1 MDTYRRYFKIFKQ
14 PVMDSQ
20 ISMLLVA
27 IIIGI
32 LGGYGAVLFRFVI
45 KLVQYLFYRN
55 SEDILT
61 FAHSIPPYFLIGMPA
76 LGGLIVGMLVHFGA
90 REAKGHGVPE
100 VIEAIVL
107 RDGHIRKRV
116 AFVKIMASAIC
127 IGSGGSVG
135 REGPIVQIGSSIGSS
150 VGQLLKL
157 SRARQK
163 TLVGCG
169 AAAGIAATF
178 NAPIAGVLFAL
189 EILTGGTVI
198 GYGDHNFPALFR

>member
-1 MDTYRRYFKIFKQ
+1 MDTYRRYFRIFKQ
-14 PVMDSQ
+14 PVMDTQ
-20 ISMLLVA
+20 LSMLLVA
-27 IIIGI
+27 IIIGL

-55 SEDILT
+55 SADILT
-61 FAHSIPPYFLIGMPA
+61 FAHSISPYFLIGMPA
-76 LGGLIVGMLVHFGA
+76 LGGLIVGMSIHFGA

-116 AFVKIMASAIC
+116 AFVKIMASAVC

-150 VGQLLKL
+150 VGQLLKF

-163 TLVGCG
+163 S
-169 AAAGIAATF
+169 
-178 NAPIAGVLFAL
+178 
-189 EILTGGTVI
+189 
-198 GYGDHNFPALFR
+198 